1 MQREEIESK
10 LKELI
15 ADLLGVDEVSIHN
28 DSHFIND
35 LNADSLDGVE
45 IIMNV
50 EDEFNIDVIDDEAE
64 SAVVFSLLVDLVE
77 NKLNR

>member
-10 LKELI
+10 LRKII

-28 DSHFIND
+28 NSNFIND

-45 IIMNV
+45 IVMNV
-50 EDEFNIDVIDDEAE
+50 EDEFNIDVTDEEAE
-64 SAVVFSLLVDLVE
+64 NAVDFSLLVDVVE
-77 NKLNR
+77 GKVNR